1 MSVMSAMSTPARR
14 RPAEGVITRVVG
26 SLARATGMRDAVL
39 AELVRVGDARLLAE
53 VLRVSGDEATLQVFE
68 DTSGL
73 ALGEPVVREES
84 PLLVELGPGLLGSV
98 LDGIGRPLGA
108 LAALAALAGRGGDFI
123 APGATAPT
131 LDPARRVHFQAS
143 RRAGDRVV
151 AGDVL
156 GTVEEHGGFEHRV
169 LVAPG
174 RSGVIRALD
183 SGEFA
188 LAEPIGALDD
198 GAELGLVQRWPA
210 RRPRPVGGRLA
221 GARPFLTGQRVF
233 DFLFPVAEGGTVVV
247 PGGFGTG
254 KTVIEQSL
262 AKFAEADVVV
272 YIGCGERGNE
282 MAEVLHEFAALRDP
296 RTGRPVI
303 ERTVLIVNTSNMPV
317 AARESSIYLGLT
329 IAEYY
334 RDMGYRAAVMAD
346 SLSRWA
352 EALREIGSRLQEMPG
367 EEGYPT
373 YLASRAAKIH
383 ERAGAVRCLGTPA
396 REGSVTLISA
406 VSPPGGDFS
415 EPVTQACLRVAGVL
429 WALDPE
435 LAHQRQFPAVDAS
448 VSYSLYAEPM
458 ERWFAAEIDP
468 AWGETRR
475 AILELLQRDGE
486 LREVAGV
493 VGPEALEDADRLLLA
508 AAALVREAVLG
519 QSAFDPN
526 DAYSAPAKTHLLA
539 RAALD
544 VHARGREALARGRSF
559 AELELGPARRAL
571 AAVRDAPADELGA
584 RAAALAERISAI
596 GATGAT
602 GVTGVTGASSAPT
615 AKGAP

>member
-1 MSVMSAMSTPARR
+1 MSA
-14 RPAEGVITRVVG
+14 GVITRVVG
-26 SLARATGMRDAVL
+26 SLAQAEGMRDAVL
-39 AELVRVGDARLLAE
+39 AELVRVGEKRLLAE

-108 LAALAALAGRGGDFI
+108 LAQRAGRAGDFI

-131 LDPARRVHFQAS
+131 LDPARRVLFRAS
-143 RRAGDRVV
+143 RRAGDRVT

-156 GTVEEHGGFEHRV
+156 GTVEERGGFEHRV
-169 LVAPG
+169 LVPPG
-174 RSGVIRALD
+174 RSGVIRALNQ
-183 SGEFA
+183 GEFA

-198 GAELGLVQRWPA
+198 GTALGLVQRWPA
-210 RRPRPVGGRLA
+210 RRPRPVEGRLVS
-221 GARPFLTGQRVF
+221 ARPFLTGQRVF
-233 DFLFPVAEGGTVVV
+233 DFLFPVAEGGTVMV

-262 AKFAEADVVV
+262 AKYAEADVVV
-272 YIGCGERGNE
+272 YIGCGERRNE

-296 RTGRPVI
+296 RSGRPVI

-383 ERAGAVRCLGTPA
+383 ERAGSVRCLGTPA

-435 LAHQRQFPAVDAS
+435 LAHQRQFPAVDAN
-448 VSYSLYAEPM
+448 VSYSLHAEPM
-458 ERWFAAEIDP
+458 ERWFEAQIDP

-475 AILELLQRDGE
+475 AILALLQRDGE

-519 QSAFDPN
+519 QSAFDAN
-526 DAYSAPAKTHLLA
+526 DAYSPPAKTHLLA

-544 VHARGREALARGRSF
+544 VHAKGREALARGKSF
-559 AELELGPARRAL
+559 ADLELGPARRAL
-571 AAVRDAPADELGA
+571 AALRDAPPAEMRA
-584 RAAALAERISAI
+584 RAEALAERIA
-596 GATGAT
+596 AL
-602 GVTGVTGASSAPT
+602 GASGVPEPEG
-615 AKGAP
+615 KGAA